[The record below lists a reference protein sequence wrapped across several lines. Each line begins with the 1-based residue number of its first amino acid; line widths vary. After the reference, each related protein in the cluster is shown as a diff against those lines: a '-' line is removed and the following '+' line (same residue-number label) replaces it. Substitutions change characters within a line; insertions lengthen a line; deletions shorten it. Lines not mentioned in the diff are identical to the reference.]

1 MSVHAKRDK
10 NNFISIILNKI
21 MLASNYSQ
29 KCNLSITS
37 KLICNHIKFKFYLR
51 RRYKQVYLYVR
62 FTDNFGNIQQRHEF
76 YRDLQILIPNI
87 EIESIKGHY
96 TGLTINTSD
105 QDSLH
110 LFLKLISLLS
120 SPKDFNIKKT
130 KIYKVYHNRFDV
142 SNIPIHIHFTHKQL
156 CQLKCHDLIRILIDE
171 T

>member
-1 MSVHAKRDK
+1 MNVHVKRDK

-21 MLASNYSQ
+21 ILASNYSQ

-37 KLICNHIKFKFYLR
+37 KLICNHIRFKFYLR
-51 RRYKQVYLYVR
+51 RRYKQIYLYTR

-96 TGLTINTSD
+96 TGLVINTSHPET
-105 QDSLH
+105 LH

-120 SPKDFNIKKT
+120 NPKDFNVKKT
-130 KIYKVYHNRFDV
+130 KIYKVFHNKLCA
-142 SNIPIHIHFTHKQL
+142 SNIPIHIHFTHTQL
-156 CQLKCHDLIRILIDE
+156 NQLKCYDLIRILIDE